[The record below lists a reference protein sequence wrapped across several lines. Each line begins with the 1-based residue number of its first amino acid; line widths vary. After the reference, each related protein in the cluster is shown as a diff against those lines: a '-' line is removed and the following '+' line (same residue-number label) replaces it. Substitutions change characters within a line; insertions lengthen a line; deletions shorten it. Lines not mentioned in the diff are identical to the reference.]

1 MAYST
6 SVPPLG
12 GPPAGPADLPP
23 LPGEPMDGGPPPP
36 LPKRGE
42 VDDRG
47 LHAPPLPRKGHTLP
61 RKLLVLMHIHVYRAI
76 IAGDIILGYFIG
88 TTTCTYITSL

>member
-6 SVPPLG
+6 SVPLRG
-12 GPPAGPADLPP
+12 AGAAGHTADLPP
-23 LPGEPMDGGPPPP
+23 LPGEPMDGAPPPP

-47 LHAPPLPRKGHTLP
+47 LHGPPLPRKGHTLP
-61 RKLLVLMHIHVYRAI
+61 RKILM
-76 IAGDIILGYFIG
+76 LM
-88 TTTCTYITSL
+88 YI